1 MYLQVPSASMY
12 SVLVVDGIR
21 LRTRYVGMEYC
32 TPIHDY
38 LVVLPVGWR
47 TCMYASEMVATTNR
61 SLGGRHDPRPEPD
74 SEEAGGLEAGER
86 SSSPL
91 TGNRRNEVTAVFTCA
106 RAHVGAIGVA
116 RRAVTRSISSAAFTV
131 GGQHGVVPLPRRA
144 CRRPSRHGARARPTW
159 PRVRAQRMCAC
170 LPVSVALPSKS
181 NCKRCT
187 ARLSTRRCQSSE
199 YNQAALFLHQRLL
212 LNVTYTCKLTSGN
225 IHFLALNLL

>member
-1 MYLQVPSASMY
+1 
-12 SVLVVDGIR
+12 
-21 LRTRYVGMEYC
+21 
-32 TPIHDY
+32 
-38 LVVLPVGWR
+38 
-47 TCMYASEMVATTNR
+47 MYASEMVATTNR

-74 SEEAGGLEAGER
+74 SEEAGEPGWGSVPAR
-86 SSSPL
+86 APL

-131 GGQHGVVPLPRRA
+131 GGQHGVVPLPLRA
-144 CRRPSRHGARARPTW
+144 CRRRSRHGARARPTW

-181 NCKRCT
+181 NCKRRS
-187 ARLSTRRCQSSE
+187 ARLSIRRCQSSE

-212 LNVTYTCKLTSGN
+212 LNVTCTCKLTSGN
-225 IHFLALNLL
+225 IHFPALNLL